1 MPGFVLRAAM
11 GEMALELLLTGQRVV
26 PRRLQ
31 EAGFEF
37 RYNVLAEALPTL
49 LAS

>member
-1 MPGFVLRAAM
+1 
-11 GEMALELLLTGQRVV
+11 V

-37 RYNVLAEALPTL
+37 RYNSLAEALPDL
-49 LAS
+49 LTR